1 MLKIKS
7 KQLYRVK
14 ITIEKFILDIVLPN
28 RCVRCQREGGIFC
41 DRCKK
46 YISIINPG
54 YVMNDMYGFE
64 KLLVAGL
71 KEGWFERLVR
81 DFKYKGRRDYGEF
94 LAEKLGELIFG
105 EVKRMKLNDRSSEV
119 KRMKL
124 DNRSSEVERIRLDDR
139 SSEVERIRLDDRS
152 SDKSGDIAIEV
163 SRMMDAETRE
173 NRKIVLVP
181 LPTIRKHIRERGFDH
196 TLRLCFEL
204 ENFLQKRLEGLGVK
218 VEYQDLL
225 VRKNKTVQVGKE
237 KKERMRQA
245 EKAYGI
251 REGIK
256 IENRTLYILVDDV
269 TTTGASLAAAKKIL
283 QTDRVWAA
291 VLMKER

>member
-1 MLKIKS
+1 MVKIKS
-7 KQLYRVK
+7 KQLYHVK
-14 ITIEKFILDIVLPN
+14 ITIEKFILAMILPN

-94 LAEKLGELIFG
+94 LAEKLGEVIFG
-105 EVKRMKLNDRSSEV
+105 EVKR
-119 KRMKL
+119 
-124 DNRSSEVERIRLDDR
+124 
-139 SSEVERIRLDDRS
+139 
-152 SDKSGDIAIEV
+152 IEI
-163 SRMMDAETRE
+163 
-173 NRKIVLVP
+173 RKIVLVP

-204 ENFLQKRLEGLGVK
+204 ENFLQKRLDDLGVS
-218 VEYQDLL
+218 VEYQSLL

-237 KKERMRQA
+237 KKERMKQA

-251 REGIK
+251 RDGVK
-256 IENRTLYILVDDV
+256 IESKTLYILVDDV

-283 QTDRVWAA
+283 QADRVWAA

>member
-1 MLKIKS
+1 MVKIKS

-14 ITIEKFILDIVLPN
+14 ITIEKFILDMVLPN

-71 KEGWFERLVR
+71 KEGWFERMVR

-94 LAEKLGELIFG
+94 LAEKLGEVILG
-105 EVKRMKLNDRSSEV
+105 EVKRMRFGDELSN
-119 KRMKL
+119 
-124 DNRSSEVERIRLDDR
+124 
-139 SSEVERIRLDDRS
+139 
-152 SDKSGDIAIEV
+152 KSGEV
-163 SRMMDAETRE
+163 TCGVLRKVETEIKEIRQ
-173 NRKIVLVP
+173 IVLVP

-204 ENFLQKRLEGLGVK
+204 EEFLQKRFDDLGVS
-218 VEYQDLL
+218 VEYQSLL

-237 KKERMRQA
+237 KKERVKQA
-245 EKAYGI
+245 EKA
-251 REGIK
+251 
-256 IENRTLYILVDDV
+256 
-269 TTTGASLAAAKKIL
+269 
-283 QTDRVWAA
+283 
-291 VLMKER
+291 

>member
-1 MLKIKS
+1 MVKIKS
-7 KQLYRVK
+7 KQLYHVK
-14 ITIEKFILDIVLPN
+14 ITIEKFILAMILPN

-94 LAEKLGELIFG
+94 LAEKLGEVILG
-105 EVKRMKLNDRSSEV
+105 EVKRMRFGDELSN
-119 KRMKL
+119 
-124 DNRSSEVERIRLDDR
+124 
-139 SSEVERIRLDDRS
+139 
-152 SDKSGDIAIEV
+152 KSGEV
-163 SRMMDAETRE
+163 TCGVLRKVETEIKEIRQ
-173 NRKIVLVP
+173 IVLVP

-204 ENFLQKRLEGLGVK
+204 EEFLQKRFEKLGMK
-218 VEYQDLL
+218 VEYRDLL

-237 KKERMRQA
+237 KKERVKQA

-251 REGIK
+251 RDGVR
-256 IENRTLYILVDDV
+256 IENETLYIFVDDV

-283 QTDRVWAA
+283 QADRVWAA

>member
-1 MLKIKS
+1 MVKIKS

-14 ITIEKFILDIVLPN
+14 ITIEKFILDMVLPN
-28 RCVRCQREGGIFC
+28 RCVRCQRGGGIFC

-71 KEGWFERLVR
+71 KEGWFERMVR

-94 LAEKLGELIFG
+94 LAEKLGEVIFDEIKRMRFGDKLSNKSG
-105 EVKRMKLNDRSSEV
+105 EVTCGVLRK
-119 KRMKL
+119 
-124 DNRSSEVERIRLDDR
+124 VETEIKEIRQ
-139 SSEVERIRLDDRS
+139 
-152 SDKSGDIAIEV
+152 
-163 SRMMDAETRE
+163 
-173 NRKIVLVP
+173 IVLVP

-204 ENFLQKRLEGLGVK
+204 ENFLQKRLDDFGIS
-218 VEYQDLL
+218 VEYQSLL

-237 KKERMRQA
+237 KKERVKQT

-251 REGIK
+251 REGVE
-256 IENRTLYILVDDV
+256 IENKTLCILVDDV

-283 QTDRVWAA
+283 QADRVWAA

>member
-14 ITIEKFILDIVLPN
+14 ITIEKFILDMVLPN

-54 YVMNDMYGFE
+54 YVMEDMYGFE

-71 KEGWFERLVR
+71 KEGWFERMVR

-94 LAEKLGELIFG
+94 LAEKLGEVIFD
-105 EVKRMKLNDRSSEV
+105 EIKRVK
-119 KRMKL
+119 
-124 DNRSSEVERIRLDDR
+124 LDDR
-139 SSEVERIRLDDRS
+139 SSEVERIKLDNGL
-152 SDKSGDIAIEV
+152 SDNSGDVSVEA
-163 SRMMDAETRE
+163 SRMMDTETRE

-204 ENFLQKRLEGLGVK
+204 EQVLQKKLKGYGIS
-218 VEYQDLL
+218 VEYQSLL

-237 KKERMRQA
+237 KKERVKQA

-251 REGIK
+251 REGVEIGNK
-256 IENRTLYILVDDV
+256 TLYILVDDV

-283 QTDRVWAA
+283 QADRVWAA

>member
-14 ITIEKFILDIVLPN
+14 ITIEKFILDMVLPN
-28 RCVRCQREGGIFC
+28 RCVLCQRAGGIFC

-94 LAEKLGELIFG
+94 LAEKLGEVIFD
-105 EVKRMKLNDRSSEV
+105 EVKRV
-119 KRMKL
+119 K
-124 DNRSSEVERIRLDDR
+124 LDDR
-139 SSEVERIRLDDRS
+139 SSEVERMMFDNRSSEIERVKLDDRS
-152 SDKSGDIAIEV
+152 SYKSGDVSVEV

-204 ENFLQKRLEGLGVK
+204 ENFLQKRLDDFGIS
-218 VEYQDLL
+218 VEYQSLL

-283 QTDRVWAA
+283 QTNRVWAA

>member
-14 ITIEKFILDIVLPN
+14 ITIEKFILDMVLPN

-71 KEGWFERLVR
+71 KEGWFERMVR
-81 DFKYKGRRDYGEF
+81 DFKYRGRRDYGEF
-94 LAEKLGELIFG
+94 LAEKLGEVIFG
-105 EVKRMKLNDRSSEV
+105 EVKRMRFGDELSN
-119 KRMKL
+119 
-124 DNRSSEVERIRLDDR
+124 
-139 SSEVERIRLDDRS
+139 
-152 SDKSGDIAIEV
+152 KSGEV
-163 SRMMDAETRE
+163 TCGVLRKVETEIKEIRQ
-173 NRKIVLVP
+173 IVLVP

-204 ENFLQKRLEGLGVK
+204 ENFLQKRLDDFGISA
-218 VEYQDLL
+218 EYQSLL

-237 KKERMRQA
+237 KKERVKQA

-251 REGIK
+251 REGVE
-256 IENRTLYILVDDV
+256 IENKTLYILVDDV

-283 QTDRVWAA
+283 QADRVWAA

>member
-14 ITIEKFILDIVLPN
+14 ITIEKFILDMVLPN

-81 DFKYKGRRDYGEF
+81 DFKYRGRRDYGEF
-94 LAEKLGELIFG
+94 LADKLGEVIFG
-105 EVKRMKLNDRSSEV
+105 EVKRMRFGDELSN
-119 KRMKL
+119 
-124 DNRSSEVERIRLDDR
+124 
-139 SSEVERIRLDDRS
+139 
-152 SDKSGDIAIEV
+152 KSGEV
-163 SRMMDAETRE
+163 TCGVLRKVETEIKEIRQ
-173 NRKIVLVP
+173 IVLVP

-204 ENFLQKRLEGLGVK
+204 ENFLQKRLDDFGIS
-218 VEYQDLL
+218 VEYQSLL

-237 KKERMRQA
+237 KKERVKQA

-251 REGIK
+251 LEGVE
-256 IENRTLYILVDDV
+256 IENKTLYILVDDV

-283 QTDRVWAA
+283 QADRVWAA

>member
-14 ITIEKFILDIVLPN
+14 ITIEKFILAMILPN
-28 RCVRCQREGGIFC
+28 RCVRCQRGGGIFC

-54 YVMNDMYGFE
+54 YVMEDVYGFE

-71 KEGWFERLVR
+71 KEGWFERMVR

-94 LAEKLGELIFG
+94 LAEKLGEVIFG
-105 EVKRMKLNDRSSEV
+105 EVERIKLDDRSSEV

-139 SSEVERIRLDDRS
+139 SS
-152 SDKSGDIAIEV
+152 DKSGDIAIKV
-163 SRMMDAETRE
+163 SRMMDAEMRE

-204 ENFLQKRLEGLGVK
+204 ENFLQKRLDDLGVS
-218 VEYQDLL
+218 VEYQSLL

-237 KKERMRQA
+237 KKERVKQA

-251 REGIK
+251 REGVE
-256 IENRTLYILVDDV
+256 IENKTLYILVDDV

-283 QTDRVWAA
+283 QADRVWAA

>member
-14 ITIEKFILDIVLPN
+14 ITIEKFILDMVLPN

-54 YVMNDMYGFE
+54 YVMEDMYGFE

-71 KEGWFERLVR
+71 KEGWFERMVR

-94 LAEKLGELIFG
+94 LAEKLGEVILGEIKRMRFGDELSNKSG
-105 EVKRMKLNDRSSEV
+105 EVTCGVLRK
-119 KRMKL
+119 
-124 DNRSSEVERIRLDDR
+124 VETEIKEIRQ
-139 SSEVERIRLDDRS
+139 
-152 SDKSGDIAIEV
+152 
-163 SRMMDAETRE
+163 
-173 NRKIVLVP
+173 IVLVP

-204 ENFLQKRLEGLGVK
+204 ENFLQKRLDDFGIS

-237 KKERMRQA
+237 KKERVKQA

-251 REGIK
+251 CEGVK
-256 IENRTLYILVDDV
+256 LDTSTLYVLVDDV
-269 TTTGASLAAAKKIL
+269 TTTGASLVAAKKIL
-283 QTDRVWAA
+283 QANLVWAA

>member
-14 ITIEKFILDIVLPN
+14 ITIEKFILEMILPN
-28 RCVRCQREGGIFC
+28 RCVRCQRGGGIFC

-81 DFKYKGRRDYGEF
+81 DFKYRGRRDYGEF
-94 LAEKLGELIFG
+94 LADKLGEVIFG
-105 EVKRMKLNDRSSEV
+105 EVKRMRFGDELSN
-119 KRMKL
+119 
-124 DNRSSEVERIRLDDR
+124 
-139 SSEVERIRLDDRS
+139 
-152 SDKSGDIAIEV
+152 KSGEV
-163 SRMMDAETRE
+163 TCGVLRKVETEIKEIRQ
-173 NRKIVLVP
+173 IVLVP

-204 ENFLQKRLEGLGVK
+204 ENFLQKRLAKLGMK
-218 VEYQDLL
+218 VEYEDLL

-237 KKERMRQA
+237 KKERMKQA

-256 IENRTLYILVDDV
+256 IESKTLYVLVDDV
-269 TTTGASLAAAKKIL
+269 TTTGASLTAAKKIL
-283 QTDRVWAA
+283 QADRVWAA

>member
-14 ITIEKFILDIVLPN
+14 ITIEKFILDMVLPN

-71 KEGWFERLVR
+71 KEGWFERMVR

-94 LAEKLGELIFG
+94 LAEKLGEVILGEIKRMRFGDELSNKSG
-105 EVKRMKLNDRSSEV
+105 EVTCGVLRK
-119 KRMKL
+119 
-124 DNRSSEVERIRLDDR
+124 VETEIKEIRQ
-139 SSEVERIRLDDRS
+139 
-152 SDKSGDIAIEV
+152 
-163 SRMMDAETRE
+163 
-173 NRKIVLVP
+173 IVLVP

-204 ENFLQKRLEGLGVK
+204 ENFLQKRLDDFGIS
-218 VEYQDLL
+218 VEYQSLL
-225 VRKNKTVQVGKE
+225 IRKNKTVQVGKE
-237 KKERMRQA
+237 KKERVKQA

-251 REGIK
+251 REGVE
-256 IENRTLYILVDDV
+256 IENKTLYILVDDV

-283 QTDRVWAA
+283 QANLVWAA

>member
-14 ITIEKFILDIVLPN
+14 ITIEKFILDMVLPN

-41 DRCKK
+41 ERCKK

-71 KEGWFERLVR
+71 KEGWFERMVR

-94 LAEKLGELIFG
+94 LAEKLGEVIFG
-105 EVKRMKLNDRSSEV
+105 EVKR
-119 KRMKL
+119 
-124 DNRSSEVERIRLDDR
+124 
-139 SSEVERIRLDDRS
+139 
-152 SDKSGDIAIEV
+152 IEI
-163 SRMMDAETRE
+163 
-173 NRKIVLVP
+173 RKIVLVP

-204 ENFLQKRLEGLGVK
+204 ENFLQKRLDDFGIS
-218 VEYQDLL
+218 VEYQSLL

-237 KKERMRQA
+237 KKERVKQA

-251 REGIK
+251 REGVE
-256 IENRTLYILVDDV
+256 IENKALYILVDDV

-283 QTDRVWAA
+283 QADRVWSA

>member
-1 MLKIKS
+1 MVKIKS

-14 ITIEKFILDIVLPN
+14 ITIEKFIFDMVLPN
-28 RCVRCQREGGIFC
+28 RCVRCQRERGIFC

-71 KEGWFERLVR
+71 KEGWFERMVR

-94 LAEKLGELIFG
+94 LAEKLGEVILG
-105 EVKRMKLNDRSSEV
+105 EVKRMKF
-119 KRMKL
+119 
-124 DNRSSEVERIRLDDR
+124 DDR
-139 SSEVERIRLDDRS
+139 SSEVERIKFGDRS
-152 SDKSGDIAIEV
+152 SNKSDNVPGGVLIKV
-163 SRMMDAETRE
+163 ETEIKEIR
-173 NRKIVLVP
+173 RIVLVP

-204 ENFLQKRLEGLGVK
+204 ENFLQKRLDDLGVS
-218 VEYQDLL
+218 VEYQSLL

-237 KKERMRQA
+237 KKERVKQA

-251 REGIK
+251 RDGVK
-256 IENRTLYILVDDV
+256 IENETLYIFVDDV

-283 QTDRVWAA
+283 QAKQVWAA

>member
-1 MLKIKS
+1 MVKIKS

-14 ITIEKFILDIVLPN
+14 ITIEKFILDMVLPN

-54 YVMNDMYGFE
+54 YVMEDMYGFE

-71 KEGWFERLVR
+71 KEGWFERMVR

-94 LAEKLGELIFG
+94 LAEKLGEVIFD
-105 EVKRMKLNDRSSEV
+105 EIKRVK
-119 KRMKL
+119 
-124 DNRSSEVERIRLDDR
+124 LDDR
-139 SSEVERIRLDDRS
+139 LSDELNDVPVESL
-152 SDKSGDIAIEV
+152 
-163 SRMMDAETRE
+163 RMMDAEMQKI
-173 NRKIVLVP
+173 RKIVLVP

-204 ENFLQKRLEGLGVK
+204 EQVLQKKLKGSGIS
-218 VEYQDLL
+218 VEYQSLL

-237 KKERMRQA
+237 KKERVKQA
-245 EKAYGI
+245 EKAYGLQ
-251 REGIK
+251 EGIEIK
-256 IENRTLYILVDDV
+256 NDVLYILVDDV
-269 TTTGASLAAAKKIL
+269 ATTGASITAAKKIL
-283 QTDRVWAA
+283 QANLVWAA

>member
-14 ITIEKFILDIVLPN
+14 ITIEKFILDMVLPN

-71 KEGWFERLVR
+71 KEGWFERMVR

-94 LAEKLGELIFG
+94 LAEKLGEVILGEIKRMRFGDELSNKSG
-105 EVKRMKLNDRSSEV
+105 EVTCGVLRK
-119 KRMKL
+119 
-124 DNRSSEVERIRLDDR
+124 VETEIKEIRQ
-139 SSEVERIRLDDRS
+139 
-152 SDKSGDIAIEV
+152 
-163 SRMMDAETRE
+163 
-173 NRKIVLVP
+173 IVLVP

-204 ENFLQKRLEGLGVK
+204 ENFLQKRLAKLGMK
-218 VEYQDLL
+218 VEYEDLL

-237 KKERMRQA
+237 KKERMKQA

-256 IENRTLYILVDDV
+256 IESKTLYVLVDDV
-269 TTTGASLAAAKKIL
+269 TTTGASLTAAKKIL
-283 QTDRVWAA
+283 QANLVWAA

>member
-1 MLKIKS
+1 MVKIKS

-14 ITIEKFILDIVLPN
+14 ITIEKFILDMVLPN

-71 KEGWFERLVR
+71 KEGWFERMVR

-94 LAEKLGELIFG
+94 LAEKLGEVILG
-105 EVKRMKLNDRSSEV
+105 EVKRMRFGDELSN
-119 KRMKL
+119 
-124 DNRSSEVERIRLDDR
+124 
-139 SSEVERIRLDDRS
+139 
-152 SDKSGDIAIEV
+152 KSGEV
-163 SRMMDAETRE
+163 TCGVLRKVETEIKEIRQ
-173 NRKIVLVP
+173 IVLVP

-204 ENFLQKRLEGLGVK
+204 EEFLQKRFDDLGVS
-218 VEYQDLL
+218 VEYQSLL

-237 KKERMRQA
+237 KKERVKQA

-251 REGIK
+251 CEGVE
-256 IENRTLYILVDDV
+256 IENKTLYILVDDV

-283 QTDRVWAA
+283 QADRVWAA

>member
-71 KEGWFERLVR
+71 KEGWFERMVR

-94 LAEKLGELIFG
+94 LAEKLGEVIFG
-105 EVKRMKLNDRSSEV
+105 EVKKMKLNDRSSEV

-139 SSEVERIRLDDRS
+139 SS
-152 SDKSGDIAIEV
+152 DKSGDIAIEV
-163 SRMMDAETRE
+163 SRMMDAEIQE
-173 NRKIVLVP
+173 IRKIVLVP

-204 ENFLQKRLEGLGVK
+204 EDFLQKRLEGLGVK

>member
-14 ITIEKFILDIVLPN
+14 ITIEKFILEMILPN
-28 RCVRCQREGGIFC
+28 RCVRCQRGGGIFC

-94 LAEKLGELIFG
+94 LAEKLGEVIFG
-105 EVKRMKLNDRSSEV
+105 EIKRMRFGDELSN
-119 KRMKL
+119 
-124 DNRSSEVERIRLDDR
+124 
-139 SSEVERIRLDDRS
+139 
-152 SDKSGDIAIEV
+152 KSGEV
-163 SRMMDAETRE
+163 TCGVLRKVETEIKEIRQ
-173 NRKIVLVP
+173 IVLVP

-196 TLRLCFEL
+196 TLRLCFEQ
-204 ENFLQKRLEGLGVK
+204 ENFLQKRLDDFGIS
-218 VEYQDLL
+218 VEYQSLL

-237 KKERMRQA
+237 KKERVKQA

-251 REGIK
+251 REGVE
-256 IENRTLYILVDDV
+256 IENKTLYILVDDV

-283 QTDRVWAA
+283 QADRVWAA

>member
-1 MLKIKS
+1 MVKIKS

-14 ITIEKFILDIVLPN
+14 ITIEKFILEMILPN
-28 RCVRCQREGGIFC
+28 RCVRCQRGGGIFC

-81 DFKYKGRRDYGEF
+81 DFKYRGRRDYGEF
-94 LAEKLGELIFG
+94 LADKLGEVIFG
-105 EVKRMKLNDRSSEV
+105 EVKRMRFGDELSN
-119 KRMKL
+119 
-124 DNRSSEVERIRLDDR
+124 
-139 SSEVERIRLDDRS
+139 
-152 SDKSGDIAIEV
+152 KSGEV
-163 SRMMDAETRE
+163 TCGVLRKVETEIKEIRQ
-173 NRKIVLVP
+173 IVLVP

-204 ENFLQKRLEGLGVK
+204 ENFLQKRLDDFGIS
-218 VEYQDLL
+218 VEYQSLL

-237 KKERMRQA
+237 KKERVKQA

-251 REGIK
+251 REGVE
-256 IENRTLYILVDDV
+256 IENKTLYILVDDV

-283 QTDRVWAA
+283 QANLVWAA

>member
-14 ITIEKFILDIVLPN
+14 ITIEKFILDMVLPN

-81 DFKYKGRRDYGEF
+81 DFKYRGRRDYGEF
-94 LAEKLGELIFG
+94 LADRLGEVIFG
-105 EVKRMKLNDRSSEV
+105 EVKRMRFGDELSN
-119 KRMKL
+119 
-124 DNRSSEVERIRLDDR
+124 
-139 SSEVERIRLDDRS
+139 
-152 SDKSGDIAIEV
+152 KSGEV
-163 SRMMDAETRE
+163 TCGVLRKVETEIKEIRQ
-173 NRKIVLVP
+173 IVLVP

-204 ENFLQKRLEGLGVK
+204 ENFLQKRLDDFGIS
-218 VEYQDLL
+218 VEYQSLL

-237 KKERMRQA
+237 KKERVKQA

-251 REGIK
+251 REGVE
-256 IENRTLYILVDDV
+256 IENKTLYILVDDV

-283 QTDRVWAA
+283 QADRVWAA

>member
-14 ITIEKFILDIVLPN
+14 ITIEKFILDMVLPN

-71 KEGWFERLVR
+71 KEGWFERMVR

-94 LAEKLGELIFG
+94 LAEKLGEVILGEIKRMRFGDELSNKSG
-105 EVKRMKLNDRSSEV
+105 EVTCGVLRK
-119 KRMKL
+119 
-124 DNRSSEVERIRLDDR
+124 VETEIKEIRQ
-139 SSEVERIRLDDRS
+139 
-152 SDKSGDIAIEV
+152 
-163 SRMMDAETRE
+163 
-173 NRKIVLVP
+173 IVLVP

-204 ENFLQKRLEGLGVK
+204 ENFLQKRLDDFGIS

-237 KKERMRQA
+237 KKERVKQA

-256 IENRTLYILVDDV
+256 IESKTLYVLVDDV
-269 TTTGASLAAAKKIL
+269 TTTGASLTAAKKIL
-283 QTDRVWAA
+283 QANLVWAA

>member
-14 ITIEKFILDIVLPN
+14 ITIEKFILDMVLPN

-71 KEGWFERLVR
+71 KEGWFERMVR

-94 LAEKLGELIFG
+94 LAEKLGEVILGEIKRMRFGDELSNKSG
-105 EVKRMKLNDRSSEV
+105 EVTCGVLRK
-119 KRMKL
+119 
-124 DNRSSEVERIRLDDR
+124 VETEIKEIRQ
-139 SSEVERIRLDDRS
+139 
-152 SDKSGDIAIEV
+152 
-163 SRMMDAETRE
+163 
-173 NRKIVLVP
+173 IVLVP

-204 ENFLQKRLEGLGVK
+204 ENFLQKRLDDFGIS

-237 KKERMRQA
+237 KKERVKQA

-251 REGIK
+251 CEGVK
-256 IENRTLYILVDDV
+256 LDTSTLYVLVDDV
-269 TTTGASLAAAKKIL
+269 TTTGASLAAAKKNCRPIEYGL
-283 QTDRVWAA
+283 QY
-291 VLMKER
+291 

>member
-14 ITIEKFILDIVLPN
+14 ITIEKFILDMVLPN

-71 KEGWFERLVR
+71 KEGWFERMVR

-94 LAEKLGELIFG
+94 LAEKLGEVIFG
-105 EVKRMKLNDRSSEV
+105 EVKRMRFGDELSN
-119 KRMKL
+119 
-124 DNRSSEVERIRLDDR
+124 
-139 SSEVERIRLDDRS
+139 
-152 SDKSGDIAIEV
+152 KSGEV
-163 SRMMDAETRE
+163 TCGVLRKVETEIKEIRQ
-173 NRKIVLVP
+173 IVLVP

-204 ENFLQKRLEGLGVK
+204 ENFLQKRLDDFGISA
-218 VEYQDLL
+218 EYQSLL

-237 KKERMRQA
+237 KKERVKQA

-251 REGIK
+251 REGVE
-256 IENRTLYILVDDV
+256 IENKTLYILVDDV

-283 QTDRVWAA
+283 QADRVWAA

>member
-14 ITIEKFILDIVLPN
+14 ITIEKFILDMVLPN
-28 RCVRCQREGGIFC
+28 RCVRCQRGGGIFC

-81 DFKYKGRRDYGEF
+81 DFKYRGRRDYGEF
-94 LAEKLGELIFG
+94 LADKLGEVIFG
-105 EVKRMKLNDRSSEV
+105 EVKRMRFGDELSN
-119 KRMKL
+119 
-124 DNRSSEVERIRLDDR
+124 
-139 SSEVERIRLDDRS
+139 
-152 SDKSGDIAIEV
+152 KSGEV
-163 SRMMDAETRE
+163 TCGVLRKVETEIKEIRQ
-173 NRKIVLVP
+173 IVLVP

-204 ENFLQKRLEGLGVK
+204 ENFLQKRLDDLGVS
-218 VEYQDLL
+218 VEYQSLL

-237 KKERMRQA
+237 KKERVKQA

-251 REGIK
+251 CEGVK
-256 IENRTLYILVDDV
+256 LDMNTLYILVDDV

-283 QTDRVWAA
+283 QAKQVWAA

>member
-14 ITIEKFILDIVLPN
+14 ITIEKFILDMVLPN
-28 RCVRCQREGGIFC
+28 RCVRCQREGGLFC

-64 KLLVAGL
+64 KLLIAGL
-71 KEGWFERLVR
+71 KEGWFERMVR

-94 LAEKLGELIFG
+94 LAEKLGEVIFG
-105 EVKRMKLNDRSSEV
+105 EVKRMKLD
-119 KRMKL
+119 
-124 DNRSSEVERIRLDDR
+124 DRSSEVERMKLDDR
-139 SSEVERIRLDDRS
+139 SSEVERMKLDDRS
-152 SDKSGDIAIEV
+152 SDKLGDALVEV
-163 SRMMDAETRE
+163 SRTMGAEMQE
-173 NRKIVLVP
+173 IRKIVLVP

-204 ENFLQKRLEGLGVK
+204 ENFLQKRLAKLGMK
-218 VEYQDLL
+218 VEYEDLL

-237 KKERMRQA
+237 KKERMKQA

-256 IENRTLYILVDDV
+256 IESKTLYVLVDDV
-269 TTTGASLAAAKKIL
+269 TTTGASLTAAKKIL
-283 QTDRVWAA
+283 QANLVWAA

>member
-1 MLKIKS
+1 MVKIKS

-54 YVMNDMYGFE
+54 YVMEDMYGFE

-94 LAEKLGELIFG
+94 LAEKLGEVIFG
-105 EVKRMKLNDRSSEV
+105 
-119 KRMKL
+119 
-124 DNRSSEVERIRLDDR
+124 EVERIRLDDR
-139 SSEVERIRLDDRS
+139 SSEVKRMKLDDRS
-152 SDKSGDIAIEV
+152 SDKSGDIPIEV

-204 ENFLQKRLEGLGVK
+204 ENFLQKRLDDFGIS
-218 VEYQDLL
+218 VEYQSLL
-225 VRKNKTVQVGKE
+225 VRKNKTVQVGKV

-256 IENRTLYILVDDV
+256 IENKTLYILVDDV

-283 QTDRVWAA
+283 QTNRVWAA

>member
-14 ITIEKFILDIVLPN
+14 ITIEKFILDMVLPN

-71 KEGWFERLVR
+71 KEGWFERMVR
-81 DFKYKGRRDYGEF
+81 DFKYKGMRDYGEF
-94 LAEKLGELIFG
+94 LAEKLGEVIFG
-105 EVKRMKLNDRSSEV
+105 EVKRMRFGDELSN
-119 KRMKL
+119 
-124 DNRSSEVERIRLDDR
+124 
-139 SSEVERIRLDDRS
+139 
-152 SDKSGDIAIEV
+152 KSGEV
-163 SRMMDAETRE
+163 TCGVLRKVETEIKEIRQ
-173 NRKIVLVP
+173 IVLVP

-204 ENFLQKRLEGLGVK
+204 EIFLQKRLDDFGIS
-218 VEYQDLL
+218 VEYQSLL

-237 KKERMRQA
+237 KKERVKQA

-251 REGIK
+251 REGVEIDT
-256 IENRTLYILVDDV
+256 NTLYILVDDV
-269 TTTGASLAAAKKIL
+269 TTTGASLTAAKKIL
-283 QTDRVWAA
+283 QANLVWAA

>member
-1 MLKIKS
+1 MVKIKS

-14 ITIEKFILDIVLPN
+14 ITIEKFILDMVLPN
-28 RCVRCQREGGIFC
+28 RCVRCQRGGGFFC

-71 KEGWFERLVR
+71 KEGWFERMVR

-94 LAEKLGELIFG
+94 LAEKLGEVIFG
-105 EVKRMKLNDRSSEV
+105 EVKRMKLDDRSSG
-119 KRMKL
+119 
-124 DNRSSEVERIRLDDR
+124 VERTKLDDR
-139 SSEVERIRLDDRS
+139 SSA
-152 SDKSGDIAIEV
+152 KSGDEPVEI
-163 SRMMDAETRE
+163 SRMMDTEIRE
-173 NRKIVLVP
+173 IRKIVLVP

-204 ENFLQKRLEGLGVK
+204 EQVLQEKLKGSGIS
-218 VEYQDLL
+218 VEYQSLL
-225 VRKNKTVQVGKE
+225 WRKNKTVQVGKE
-237 KKERMRQA
+237 KKERVKQA

-256 IENRTLYILVDDV
+256 IESKTLYILVDDV

-283 QTDRVWAA
+283 QADQVWAA

>member
-14 ITIEKFILDIVLPN
+14 ITIEKFILDMVLPN

-54 YVMNDMYGFE
+54 YVMNDVYGFE

-94 LAEKLGELIFG
+94 LAEKLGEVIFG
-105 EVKRMKLNDRSSEV
+105 EVKRMKF
-119 KRMKL
+119 
-124 DNRSSEVERIRLDDR
+124 DDR
-139 SSEVERIRLDDRS
+139 SSEVERIKRDDRS
-152 SDKSGDIAIEV
+152 SYKSGDVSVEV
-163 SRMMDAETRE
+163 SRMMDAEIQE
-173 NRKIVLVP
+173 IRKIVLIP

>member
-14 ITIEKFILDIVLPN
+14 ITIEKFILAMILPN
-28 RCVRCQREGGIFC
+28 RCMRCQREGGIFC

-71 KEGWFERLVR
+71 KEGWFERMVR

-94 LAEKLGELIFG
+94 LAEKLGEVILGEIKRMRFGDELSNKSG
-105 EVKRMKLNDRSSEV
+105 EVTCGVLRK
-119 KRMKL
+119 
-124 DNRSSEVERIRLDDR
+124 VETEIKEIRQ
-139 SSEVERIRLDDRS
+139 
-152 SDKSGDIAIEV
+152 
-163 SRMMDAETRE
+163 
-173 NRKIVLVP
+173 IVLVP

-204 ENFLQKRLEGLGVK
+204 ENFLQKRLDDFGISA
-218 VEYQDLL
+218 EYQSLL

-237 KKERMRQA
+237 KKERVKQA

-251 REGIK
+251 CEGVK
-256 IENRTLYILVDDV
+256 IDTNTLYILVDDV

-283 QTDRVWAA
+283 QVNLVWAA

>member
-1 MLKIKS
+1 
-7 KQLYRVK
+7 
-14 ITIEKFILDIVLPN
+14 
-28 RCVRCQREGGIFC
+28 VRCQREGGIFC

-64 KLLVAGL
+64 KLLIAGL
-71 KEGWFERLVR
+71 KEGWFERMVR

-94 LAEKLGELIFG
+94 LAEKLGEVIFG
-105 EVKRMKLNDRSSEV
+105 EVKRMRFGDELSN
-119 KRMKL
+119 
-124 DNRSSEVERIRLDDR
+124 
-139 SSEVERIRLDDRS
+139 
-152 SDKSGDIAIEV
+152 KSGEV
-163 SRMMDAETRE
+163 TCGVLRKVETEIKEIRQ
-173 NRKIVLVP
+173 IVLVP

-204 ENFLQKRLEGLGVK
+204 ENFLQKRLDDFGIS
-218 VEYQDLL
+218 VEYQSLL

-237 KKERMRQA
+237 KKERVKQA

-251 REGIK
+251 REGVE
-256 IENRTLYILVDDV
+256 IENKTLYILVDDV

-283 QTDRVWAA
+283 QANLVWAA

>member
-14 ITIEKFILDIVLPN
+14 ITIEKFILDMVLPN

-71 KEGWFERLVR
+71 KEGWFERMVR
-81 DFKYKGRRDYGEF
+81 DFKYKGSRDYGEF
-94 LAEKLGELIFG
+94 LAEKLGEVILGEIKRMRFGDELSNKSG
-105 EVKRMKLNDRSSEV
+105 EVTCGVLRK
-119 KRMKL
+119 
-124 DNRSSEVERIRLDDR
+124 VETEIKEIRQ
-139 SSEVERIRLDDRS
+139 
-152 SDKSGDIAIEV
+152 
-163 SRMMDAETRE
+163 
-173 NRKIVLVP
+173 IVLVP

-204 ENFLQKRLEGLGVK
+204 ENFLQKRLDDFGIS
-218 VEYQDLL
+218 VEYQSLL

-237 KKERMRQA
+237 KKERVKQA
-245 EKAYGI
+245 EKAYGSC
-251 REGIK
+251 EGVK
-256 IENRTLYILVDDV
+256 LDTSTLYILVDDV
-269 TTTGASLAAAKKIL
+269 TTTGASLVVAKKIL
-283 QTDRVWAA
+283 QANLVWAA

>member
-1 MLKIKS
+1 MVKIKS

-14 ITIEKFILDIVLPN
+14 ITIEKFILDMVLPN
-28 RCVRCQREGGIFC
+28 RCVRCQRGGGIFC

-71 KEGWFERLVR
+71 KEGWFERMVR

-94 LAEKLGELIFG
+94 LAEKLGEVIFDEIKRMRFGDKLSNKSG
-105 EVKRMKLNDRSSEV
+105 EVTCGVLRK
-119 KRMKL
+119 
-124 DNRSSEVERIRLDDR
+124 VETEIKEIRQ
-139 SSEVERIRLDDRS
+139 
-152 SDKSGDIAIEV
+152 
-163 SRMMDAETRE
+163 
-173 NRKIVLVP
+173 IVLVP

-204 ENFLQKRLEGLGVK
+204 ENFLQKRLDDFGISVK
-218 VEYQDLL
+218 YQSLL
-225 VRKNKTVQVGKE
+225 IRKNKTVQVGKE
-237 KKERMRQA
+237 KKERVKQA

-251 REGIK
+251 CEGVK
-256 IENRTLYILVDDV
+256 LDMNTLYILVDDV

-283 QTDRVWAA
+283 QANLVWAA

>member
-14 ITIEKFILDIVLPN
+14 ITIEKFILEMILPN
-28 RCVRCQREGGIFC
+28 RCVRCQRGGGVFC

-81 DFKYKGRRDYGEF
+81 DFKYRGRRDYGEF
-94 LAEKLGELIFG
+94 LADKLGEVIFG
-105 EVKRMKLNDRSSEV
+105 EVKRMRFGDELSN
-119 KRMKL
+119 
-124 DNRSSEVERIRLDDR
+124 
-139 SSEVERIRLDDRS
+139 
-152 SDKSGDIAIEV
+152 KSGEVPVEV
-163 SRMMDAETRE
+163 SRMMDAEIQE
-173 NRKIVLVP
+173 IRKIVLVP

-204 ENFLQKRLEGLGVK
+204 ENFLQKRLDDFGIS
-218 VEYQDLL
+218 VEYQSLL

-237 KKERMRQA
+237 KKERVKQA

-251 REGIK
+251 CEGVK
-256 IENRTLYILVDDV
+256 LDTSTLYILVDDV

-283 QTDRVWAA
+283 QVNLVWAA

>member
-14 ITIEKFILDIVLPN
+14 ITIEKFILDMVLPN

-54 YVMNDMYGFE
+54 YVMEDMYGFE

-94 LAEKLGELIFG
+94 LAEKLGEVIFG
-105 EVKRMKLNDRSSEV
+105 EVKRMKLDDRSSEV
-119 KRMKL
+119 KRTRL
-124 DNRSSEVERIRLDDR
+124 DDKSSEVERIKRDDR
-139 SSEVERIRLDDRS
+139 SSY
-152 SDKSGDIAIEV
+152 KSGDVLVEV

-204 ENFLQKRLEGLGVK
+204 ENFLQKRLDDFGIS
-218 VEYQDLL
+218 VEYQSLL
-225 VRKNKTVQVGKE
+225 ARKNKTVQVGKE
-237 KKERMRQA
+237 KNERVKQA

-251 REGIK
+251 YEGVK
-256 IENRTLYILVDDV
+256 LDMNTLYILVDDV

>member
-14 ITIEKFILDIVLPN
+14 ITIEKFILEMILPN
-28 RCVRCQREGGIFC
+28 RCVRCQRGGGIFC

-94 LAEKLGELIFG
+94 LADKLGEVIFG
-105 EVKRMKLNDRSSEV
+105 EVKRMRFGDELSN
-119 KRMKL
+119 
-124 DNRSSEVERIRLDDR
+124 
-139 SSEVERIRLDDRS
+139 
-152 SDKSGDIAIEV
+152 KSGEV
-163 SRMMDAETRE
+163 TCGVLRKVETEIKEIRQ
-173 NRKIVLVP
+173 IVLVP

-204 ENFLQKRLEGLGVK
+204 ENFLQKRLDDLGVS
-218 VEYQDLL
+218 VEYQSLL

-237 KKERMRQA
+237 KKERVKQA

-251 REGIK
+251 REGVE
-256 IENRTLYILVDDV
+256 IENKTLYILVDDV

-283 QTDRVWAA
+283 QADRVWAA

>member
-14 ITIEKFILDIVLPN
+14 ITIEKFILEMILPN
-28 RCVRCQREGGIFC
+28 RCVRCQRGGGIFC

-46 YISIINPG
+46 YISITNPS
-54 YVMNDMYGFE
+54 YVMEDVYGFE

-94 LAEKLGELIFG
+94 LAEKLGKVILG
-105 EVKRMKLNDRSSEV
+105 EVKRGVLCDGSSDESGDEPVEV
-119 KRMKL
+119 LRMK
-124 DNRSSEVERIRLDDR
+124 DVEIQ
-139 SSEVERIRLDDRS
+139 EI
-152 SDKSGDIAIEV
+152 
-163 SRMMDAETRE
+163 
-173 NRKIVLVP
+173 RKIVLVP

-204 ENFLQKRLEGLGVK
+204 ENFLSKKLEGLGVK
-218 VEYQDLL
+218 VEYEDLL

-237 KKERMRQA
+237 KKERMKQA

-251 REGIK
+251 RGAIK
-256 IENRTLYILVDDV
+256 IENKTLYILVDDV

-283 QTDRVWAA
+283 QADRVWAA

>member
-14 ITIEKFILDIVLPN
+14 ITIEKFILDMVLPN

-71 KEGWFERLVR
+71 KEGWFERMVR

-94 LAEKLGELIFG
+94 LAEKLGEVILGEIKRMRFGDELSNKSG
-105 EVKRMKLNDRSSEV
+105 EVTCGVLRK
-119 KRMKL
+119 
-124 DNRSSEVERIRLDDR
+124 VETEIKEIRQ
-139 SSEVERIRLDDRS
+139 
-152 SDKSGDIAIEV
+152 
-163 SRMMDAETRE
+163 
-173 NRKIVLVP
+173 IVLVP

-204 ENFLQKRLEGLGVK
+204 ENFLQKRLDDFGIS

-237 KKERMRQA
+237 KKERVKQA

-251 REGIK
+251 CEGVK
-256 IENRTLYILVDDV
+256 LDMNTLYILVDDV

-283 QTDRVWAA
+283 QADQVWAA